1 MSTPV
6 YKPRSIDSMLAD
18 LLTTF
23 PAVLVNGPRAAGKT
37 TSARQHAAT
46 VVRLDQS
53 AQAAA
58 FRADPDGALRDRVEP
73 ILLDEWQE
81 VPDVMG
87 RSNERST
94 TIHGPDVSFSPGAC
108 ALISRNGC
116 GQAPVGWFG
125 CRCSG

>member
-1 MSTPV
+1 MSGCALHFVLGT
-6 YKPRSIDSMLAD
+6 KAWSKTTSR

-23 PAVLVNGPRAAGKT
+23 SAVLVNGPRASGKT

-58 FRADPDGALRDRVEP
+58 FRTDPDGVLRDRVEP

-87 RSNERST
+87 AVTRAVDDDPR
-94 TIHGPDVSFSPGAC
+94 PGRFV
-108 ALISRNGC
+108 LTGSVRHDLENRC
-116 GQAPVGWFG
+116 GQAPVG
-125 CRCSG
+125 